1 MDLQLIA
8 KMDSMKKFIMVS
20 NINKLARILSLLV
33 IIAMTMIIFSFLNRS
48 IILQRIS
55 LSTSKLNKKS
65 PFLANIT
72 LSDIVFSPTPVDLDL
87 DGAPEILIECFD
99 GNLFVLQSEG
109 ILFSININQH
119 IQGIPSAGDIDND
132 GFLEIIFPAGES
144 IYALDYPSQR
154 VIWKFSVN
162 DYFKSSVIVRDINF
176 DGKLEI
182 IAGGRHGVLY
192 CIDGETGHL
201 IWKVKSEKEFPHIF
215 SPPILADINN
225 DGIYDVIYV
234 LDSAEGQDV
243 IAVSGESGK
252 ILWIFQDVI
261 PFTPLIAGDING
273 DKKSEIIFGGL
284 RYLYVLND
292 DGKLLWRF
300 GEENKEFF
308 FHGVTLADINDD
320 RKKEIIAVSVKGDI
334 FAIDE
339 KGHLIWKTYIEQ
351 SPFRNAFPIVADING
366 DEILDII
373 IATFPGIVYVI
384 NGKSGSVVLTYHF
397 DGYISETPCV
407 ADIDHDML
415 LELIIPV
422 EDKLYVIKT
431 QGKTYF
437 WYSFMG
443 DYSNCGNTELL
454 LRISE
459 KDSRGIYLYL
469 LWLITYFIVYCVI
482 FSFIGCII
490 MKIYRTLSNL

>member
-1 MDLQLIA
+1 M
-8 KMDSMKKFIMVS
+8 S
-20 NINKLARILSLLV
+20 
-33 IIAMTMIIFSFLNRS
+33 
-48 IILQRIS
+48 
-55 LSTSKLNKKS
+55 LNKS
-65 PFLANIT
+65 RLDRRFPFLANIT
-72 LSDIVFSPTPVDLDL
+72 FSDIVFSPTPVDLNL
-87 DGAPEILIECFD
+87 DETPEILIECLD
-99 GNLFVLQSEG
+99 GNLYVLQFGG
-109 ILFSININQH
+109 ILFNFSIKRYIR
-119 IQGIPSAGDIDND
+119 GIPSAGDIDND
-132 GFLEIIFPAGES
+132 GFLEIIFPSGES

-162 DYFKSSVIVRDINF
+162 DCFKSSVIVRDIDL

-225 DGIYDVIYV
+225 DDIYDVIYV
-234 LDSAEGQDV
+234 LDSAEGQDI

-252 ILWIFQDVI
+252 ILWIFQDAI

-284 RYLYVLND
+284 RYLYVLNEN
-292 DGKLLWRF
+292 GKLLWRF

-308 FHGVTLADINDD
+308 FHGITLADINNDG
-320 RKKEIIAVSVKGDI
+320 KKEIIAVSVKGDV
-334 FAIDE
+334 FAIDG

-384 NGKSGSVVLTYHF
+384 NGKSGSVFLTYHF

-407 ADIDHDML
+407 ADINHDML
-415 LELIIPV
+415 LELIVPV
-422 EDKLYVIKT
+422 ENKLYIIGT
-431 QGKTYF
+431 QGRVYF

-454 LRISE
+454 LNISE
-459 KDSRGIYLYL
+459 RDSRGIYLHF
-469 LWLITYFIVYCVI
+469 LWLIIYLIIYCVI
-482 FSFIGCII
+482 CSFIGYII
-490 MKIYRTLSNL
+490 IRIYQTLSSLSR